1 MNNDLNLNNNN
12 NNLPQFVNIKSAF
25 EQNLKIGYDL
35 ITKITKNGN
44 NISEKIQKIQN
55 FINNEENYDKI
66 TKGILYGLIYDTNNI
81 EQFSEYLYNLNKDK
95 FNVFIDSLYK
105 LIDDYHMNLTHKEF
119 EQIYIIFNK
128 LISSNNI
135 KLCNLLIIISR
146 CIYPGI
152 DMYIYN
158 KDNKFF
164 LNFLLFIKSK
174 INFITQYTSNQL
186 NLVGN
191 IFIKILR
198 LLSENHF
205 FYTNP
210 KKKDYF
216 KSNDELQYYQNIY
229 ENEIY
234 ILERLYS
241 LSSENVFAIGRE
253 LIRILIQLGKSNIEI
268 VNKIIED
275 IAKKNNFNKIINLPI
290 NINNEIKGYNMY
302 VQMNIP
308 PLMEKMITFILTKVN
323 KKTTNY
329 VKYYNWMLI
338 KFNINKKIIN
348 SQSILVDLCRYII
361 TCYYNFY
368 NQNYI
373 IIKDATPRWII
384 LGNILLSMNNKI
396 ISSEFKQSIFFDW
409 IFFQKDYDDYK
420 LIEPGYWLIFINL
433 KNYKNLT
440 EELIEFLDA
449 FGENFDKKNSALR
462 KNCIYDAIKKF
473 EEKNGIN
480 NVFSLIENDNINNVI
495 KEKYKN
501 LVKFNEN
508 IENNNNNNNF
518 NNNNFNNN
526 NFNNNNFNTNNFNN
540 NNLNNN
546 NFNNNNFNN
555 NNFNN
560 NNFNNNIDNNK
571 NNNNN
576 NNEDN
581 IIIIESQNQQ
591 NLSELQKELLKDNY
605 DDQSLINN
613 DNNNNNNIEINF
625 SISPELSKLLTPY
638 VLNAFLKTRTI
649 ESFKKFLNDFCVH
662 INDKYKNS
670 IYNLITLDQNY
681 GKLLNDFSSF
691 FLNIFKNEIE
701 LDLNNP
707 ENAISIKFFFQY
719 VFNKINTNEFNY
731 LKDIINNLIK
741 NNQNM
746 IIFLMNFIL
755 FFSNNLLNTNHSEEE
770 TLNMIYQFFKK
781 LFDFNIEKIKEIIN
795 NFFNIC
801 IDNFY
806 LEIFNNFIIFKGIE
820 IFKEVFYDDVHLV
833 YNLFMYSDI
842 KSLEYIKYSLTY
854 EKYFLFGKNNF
865 YNLLNYS
872 FELNFMEQNKLWSLI
887 FSQKNVS
894 NVKEFLE
901 YFSNKLNN
909 ILMNNNNVDEKFD
922 VLNFNFFFQKIY
934 MSLQSL
940 FNKELFINKNYVQ
953 LQLLFNFN
961 FVFKD
966 YVYNIFLNLLNIYN
980 NDNNNKCSF
989 VYFFEINKNYID
1001 NNKNNYNALNN
1012 YSKIISYIIDIENEK
1027 KKNFILFDEKG
1038 KYSINEFKK
1047 FLKYNNN

>member
-275 IAKKNNFNKIINLPI
+275 ISKKNNFNKIINLPI
-290 NINNEIKGYNMY
+290 NTNNEMKGYNMY
-302 VQMNIP
+302 IQMNIP

-420 LIEPGYWLIFINL
+420 LIEPGYNLIFVNL
-433 KNYKNLT
+433 RDYKNLT

-473 EEKNGIN
+473 EEKNGLNNNNAIIENEKIN
-480 NVFSLIENDNINNVI
+480 NII
-495 KEKYKN
+495 KEKYKSLIKYN
-501 LVKFNEN
+501 QNV
-508 IENNNNNNNF
+508 ENNNNNNNF
-518 NNNNFNNN
+518 K
-526 NFNNNNFNTNNFNN
+526 
-540 NNLNNN
+540 
-546 NFNNNNFNN
+546 
-555 NNFNN
+555 
-560 NNFNNNIDNNK
+560 NNIDNNNNNLINI

-576 NNEDN
+576 DNNDN
-581 IIIIESQNQQ
+581 FIIISNQQ
-591 NLSELQKELLKDNY
+591 NLSDLQKEFLNDNN
-605 DDQSLINN
+605 DDQSFINNNNN
-613 DNNNNNNIEINF
+613 DNNNIIEINF

-638 VLNAFLKTRTI
+638 ILSSFLKTRTI
-649 ESFKKFLNDFCVH
+649 ESFKKFLNNFCIH
-662 INDKYKNS
+662 ITEKYKNS
-670 IYNLITLDQNY
+670 TYNLITLDQNY
-681 GKLLNDFSSF
+681 TKLLNDFSAF

-701 LDLNNP
+701 LNLNNP
-707 ENAISIKFFFQY
+707 ENAISIKYFFQY
-719 VFNKINTNEFNY
+719 VFNKANTNEFNF
-731 LKDIINNLIK
+731 LKDIVNNLIK
-741 NNQNM
+741 NNQNI

>member
-128 LISSNNI
+128 LISSNNF

-275 IAKKNNFNKIINLPI
+275 ISKKNNFNKIINLPI
-290 NINNEIKGYNMY
+290 NTNNEMKGYNTY
-302 VQMNIP
+302 IQMNIP

-368 NQNYI
+368 NQNQNYNI
-373 IIKDATPRWII
+373 LKDATPRWII

-462 KNCIYDAIKKF
+462 KNCIYDAITKF

-480 NVFSLIENDNINNVI
+480 NAFSLIENDKINDVI

-501 LVKFNEN
+501 LVKYNEN
-508 IENNNNNNNF
+508 IENN
-518 NNNNFNNN
+518 
-526 NFNNNNFNTNNFNN
+526 
-540 NNLNNN
+540 
-546 NFNNNNFNN
+546 NN

-560 NNFNNNIDNNK
+560 NNFNNNIDNN
-571 NNNNN
+571 NNNK
-576 NNEDN
+576 NEDN
-581 IIIIESQNQQ
+581 NNIIIDAQNQQ

-605 DDQSLINN
+605 DDQSFINN
-613 DNNNNNNIEINF
+613 NNTNDNINDNNNNIEINF

-681 GKLLNDFSSF
+681 GKLLNDFSGF

-701 LDLNNP
+701 LNLNNP

-741 NNQNM
+741 NNQNI

-781 LFDFNIEKIKEIIN
+781 LFDFNTEKIKEIIN

-865 YNLLNYS
+865 YTLLNYS

-901 YFSNKLNN
+901 YFYNKFNNYLINNDNN
-909 ILMNNNNVDEKFD
+909 IEEKFD

-966 YVYNIFLNLLNIYN
+966 YVYNIFLNFLNIYN

-989 VYFFEINKNYID
+989 IYFFEINKNYID

-1012 YSKIISYIIDIENEK
+1012 YSKIISYIIDIEDEK

>member
-275 IAKKNNFNKIINLPI
+275 ISKKNNFNKIINLPI
-290 NINNEIKGYNMY
+290 NTNNEIKGYNMY
-302 VQMNIP
+302 IQMNIP

-508 IENNNNNNNF
+508 IENNNNNNN
-518 NNNNFNNN
+518 
-526 NFNNNNFNTNNFNN
+526 
-540 NNLNNN
+540 

-560 NNFNNNIDNNK
+560 NNNLNNNNFNNNF
-571 NNNNN
+571 NNNNF
-576 NNEDN
+576 
-581 IIIIESQNQQ
+581 I
-591 NLSELQKELLKDNY
+591 
-605 DDQSLINN
+605 
-613 DNNNNNNIEINF
+613 NNNNNINININLNNNEF
-625 SISPELSKLLTPY
+625 DEYNNSNINNNNTEEDVQIEKLLFDLFPNYDFDKIIQKLVDYNFDVDT
-638 VLNAFLKTRTI
+638 VILNILDEIEKEEPNKNNNINNYNIDNNFDFVTVIKKKGLK
-649 ESFKKFLNDFCVH
+649 KNLN
-662 INDKYKNS
+662 NDK
-670 IYNLITLDQNY
+670 
-681 GKLLNDFSSF
+681 
-691 FLNIFKNEIE
+691 IE
-701 LDLNNP
+701 
-707 ENAISIKFFFQY
+707 
-719 VFNKINTNEFNY
+719 NKINNINFNKNKVEQFIQQNKNNKKIDLHGFTLSESVY
-731 LKDIINNLIK
+731 ILKKIINIYKDKIIYDNLSKIDLA
-741 NNQNM
+741 
-746 IIFLMNFIL
+746 IITGRGLHSPGHKAVL
-755 FFSNNLLNTNHSEEE
+755 HPNLAKWL
-770 TLNMIYQFFKK
+770 
-781 LFDFNIEKIKEIIN
+781 
-795 NFFNIC
+795 
-801 IDNFY
+801 
-806 LEIFNNFIIFKGIE
+806 
-820 IFKEVFYDDVHLV
+820 
-833 YNLFMYSDI
+833 
-842 KSLEYIKYSLTY
+842 KSLD
-854 EKYFLFGKNNF
+854 
-865 YNLLNYS
+865 
-872 FELNFMEQNKLWSLI
+872 KL
-887 FSQKNVS
+887 K
-894 NVKEFLE
+894 
-901 YFSNKLNN
+901 
-909 ILMNNNNVDEKFD
+909 VDEKSD
-922 VLNFNFFFQKIY
+922 PGIIY
-934 MSLQSL
+934 VTIYQ
-940 FNKELFINKNYVQ
+940 
-953 LQLLFNFN
+953 
-961 FVFKD
+961 
-966 YVYNIFLNLLNIYN
+966 NLI
-980 NDNNNKCSF
+980 
-989 VYFFEINKNYID
+989 
-1001 NNKNNYNALNN
+1001 
-1012 YSKIISYIIDIENEK
+1012 
-1027 KKNFILFDEKG
+1027 
-1038 KYSINEFKK
+1038 
-1047 FLKYNNN
+1047 